1 MTASKI
7 IPFTEE
13 ELRALPPVVDLPTA
27 GRAFLLGRTT
37 SYQLARAGTFPCP
50 VLPLGHRFRVTKVN
64 LLAALGIEVPA
75 AATAVASGDAQ
86 SAA

>member
-13 ELRALPPVVDLPTA
+13 ELLALPPAVDLPTA
-27 GRAFLLGRTT
+27 GRAFGLGRTT
-37 SYQLARAGTFPCP
+37 SYQLARAGEFPCP
-50 VLPLGHRFRVTKVN
+50 VLPLGHRFKVTKAN
-64 LLAALGIEVPA
+64 LLAALGIGVPA
-75 AATAVASGDAQ
+75 AAPGDAQ